1 MLRQTC
7 VFASDGIYGSRIAF
21 WCIQGTKWGRTFFHA
36 RVGPVWIRQKM
47 LRDTNE
53 VIPSIHSSPNETTLD
68 IAGPITR
75 SRAKQLEK
83 EIHSQVNANLMFN
96 NQITLNERMLL
107 STCFN
112 VLRNDGVH
120 EQAWDHDDF
129 CPPNICR
136 EPGRA

>member
-1 MLRQTC
+1 MSKGESKTLET
-7 VFASDGIYGSRIAF
+7 SRITA
-21 WCIQGTKWGRTFFHA
+21 TSEDSRMEVGRNWNGFHSWIISY
-36 RVGPVWIRQKM
+36 PSWIR
-47 LRDTNE
+47 NE
-53 VIPSIHSSPNETTLD
+53 DIPSIHSSPNETTLD

-96 NQITLNERMLL
+96 NQITLNEPMLL

-120 EQAWDHDDF
+120 EQAWDDDDF
-129 CPPNICR
+129 CPPNICK

>member
-1 MLRQTC
+1 
-7 VFASDGIYGSRIAF
+7 VFCRRPAAWLIGPRPPV
-21 WCIQGTKWGRTFFHA
+21 A
-36 RVGPVWIRQKM
+36 R
-47 LRDTNE
+47 TNE
-53 VIPSIHSSPNETTLD
+53 DIPSIHSSPNETTLD

-96 NQITLNERMLL
+96 NQITLNEPVLL

-120 EQAWDHDDF
+120 EQSWDDDDF
-129 CPPNICR
+129 CLPNICK
-136 EPGRA
+136 EPRRA